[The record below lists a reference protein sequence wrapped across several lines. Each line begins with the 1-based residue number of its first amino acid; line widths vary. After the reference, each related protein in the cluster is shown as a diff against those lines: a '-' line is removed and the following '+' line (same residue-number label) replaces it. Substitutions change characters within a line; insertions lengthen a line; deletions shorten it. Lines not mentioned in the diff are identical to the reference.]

1 MTSLS
6 KLWTPAAEMQ
16 VQDRY
21 SIDLFGAGGSGKTYF
36 IINSAPGPILLV
48 NFDRDPSRMIAAS
61 GRDDIYVCNLHTA
74 GLWLTDE
81 EARKKYANLES
92 ALKDA
97 TSMNSGTFAIDGGS
111 ALTHLLEQI
120 ALADYN
126 KRKQGEDVERLP
138 SLERASINS
147 RILNLCAVISQTP
160 VNFIITHQVREVWTR
175 DERGNVGPSGKFEAR
190 ENTQIEYGVDMSL
203 YMYAQWLTAKPPA
216 QEKVLK
222 HYGKVVI
229 CKHNTAL
236 INQRYEN
243 PTFDMLVSLMEGYGG

>member
-1 MTSLS
+1 MNQLS
-6 KLWTPAAEMQ
+6 KMWTPAPKLK

-21 SIDLFGAGGSGKTYF
+21 SLDLFGAGGSGKTHF
-36 IINSAPGPILLV
+36 VINSAPGPILLV

-61 GRDDIYVCNLHTA
+61 GRDDIYVCSIHTA

-81 EARKKYANLES
+81 EARKKYANLEA

-97 TSMNSGTFAIDGGS
+97 TKMESGTFAIDGGS

-126 KRKQGEDVERLP
+126 AGSGREAVERLP
-138 SLERASINS
+138 SLMRGGINS

-160 VNFIITHQVREVWTR
+160 VNFIITHQVREVWAKDAQT
-175 DERGNVGPSGKFEAR
+175 GNVGPTGRYEAR
-190 ENTQIEYGVDMSL
+190 ENTQIEYGVDLSM
-203 YMYAQWLTAKPPA
+203 YMFTQWQSAAPPA
-216 QEKVLK
+216 TEKVLK

-229 CKHNTAL
+229 CKHSQGL
-236 INQRYEN
+236 VNQRFEN
-243 PTFDMLVSLMEGYGG
+243 PTFDLVVGMMEG